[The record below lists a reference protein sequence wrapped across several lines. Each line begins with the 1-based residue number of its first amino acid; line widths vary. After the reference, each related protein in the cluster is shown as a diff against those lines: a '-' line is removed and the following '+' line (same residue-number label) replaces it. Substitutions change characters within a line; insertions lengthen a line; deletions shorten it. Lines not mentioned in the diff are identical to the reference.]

1 MAVNGYDDLSAYG
14 WSRALLEDEGTIRTQ
29 DES

>member
-1 MAVNGYDDLSAYG
+1 MAINGYDDLSAYG
-14 WSRALLEDEGTIRTQ
+14 WGRALLKDDGTIRTQ